1 VGMIAKVG
9 AAIQLLFGKVCDEAA
24 ESSGVIQRKRKFSA
38 TALLQTFVMG
48 FLKDPE
54 ASDEDLAQM
63 AAQCGVEV
71 TPQAIERRHTPRL
84 AKFLQEVAQQCGR
97 IVVSSDRALAP
108 ILERFSSVSIKD
120 GSAVQLPESQ
130 QKEFAGC
137 GGSYG
142 AGKAALKLQTE
153 LELRHGRVT
162 FDVEAGRCPDAASPR
177 QHELHGPGSLHIRDL
192 GYFNLDVFA
201 TQDAA
206 GEYFLSR
213 LQFGTDVM
221 LRETDAESCEESAV
235 DLGGSAN
242 LMAWLAKQDAGF
254 VDRSI
259 FLGKEKK
266 LRCRLI
272 AWRLPQAQA
281 DRRRRKLRE
290 EMKRKGREPSE
301 ERLAWC
307 DWTILVTN
315 VPVEMLTPQEA
326 TVLYRARWQV
336 ELLFKRWKSLN
347 LIAVLSG
354 STDVR
359 QMIRIWSRIIM
370 SLVQHW
376 LMLGWVWGDPSK
388 SWTKVCR
395 AIRGF
400 ASRLAA
406 ALSNMLE
413 VERVLSD
420 LRKVFSK
427 TCRRNKRSKPGT
439 MELLNDVE
447 LLEFELS

>member
-1 VGMIAKVG
+1 VEIIAKVG
-9 AAIQLLFGKVCDEAA
+9 AAIQQLFGKVCMQAA
-24 ESSGVIQRKRKFSA
+24 DRSGVIQRQRKFSA
-38 TALLQTFVMG
+38 TSLLQTFVMG
-48 FLKDPE
+48 FLKSPN
-54 ASDEDLAQM
+54 ASDEELAQM
-63 AAQCGVEV
+63 AAQCGVEI
-71 TPQAIERRHTPRL
+71 TAQAIDRRHTPRL
-84 AKFLQEVAQQCGR
+84 AKFLQEVVQHSAR
-97 IVVSSDRALAP
+97 IVVGSDQTLAP
-108 ILERFSSVSIKD
+108 ILERFTTVSIKD
-120 GSAVQLPESQ
+120 GSTILLPDSMAD
-130 QKEFAGC
+130 EFAGC

-153 LELRHGRVT
+153 FELRSGRVT
-162 FDVEAGRCPDAASPR
+162 FDVETGRTPDGATPR
-177 QHELHGPGSLHIRDL
+177 QHELYGPGSLHIRDL

-201 TQDAA
+201 AQDAA

-213 LQFGTDVM
+213 LQFGTDVL
-221 LRETDAESCEESAV
+221 LREIDAATSVESAIN
-235 DLGGSAN
+235 LGGAAN
-242 LMAWLAKQDAGF
+242 LMAWLTKQPSGF
-254 VDRSI
+254 VNCSI

-290 EMKRKGREPSE
+290 DCKRKGREPSE

-315 VPVEMLTPQEA
+315 VPLDKLTPQEA
-326 TVLYRARWQV
+326 AVLYRARWQV

-359 QMIRIWSRIIM
+359 QMIRIWARLIASM
-370 SLVQHW
+370 VQHW

-395 AIRGF
+395 AIRDLV
-400 ASRLAA
+400 SRLAA
-406 ALSNMLE
+406 SLGNPLE
-413 VERVLSD
+413 LQRVLLD
-420 LRKVFSK
+420 LCKVFTK

-439 MELLNDVE
+439 MELLNDIA